1 MDDFYEDYPED
12 FYAEHPEQWDLFGE
26 GYEDPAD
33 PA

>member
-26 GYEDPAD
+26 GYEDPS
-33 PA
+33 